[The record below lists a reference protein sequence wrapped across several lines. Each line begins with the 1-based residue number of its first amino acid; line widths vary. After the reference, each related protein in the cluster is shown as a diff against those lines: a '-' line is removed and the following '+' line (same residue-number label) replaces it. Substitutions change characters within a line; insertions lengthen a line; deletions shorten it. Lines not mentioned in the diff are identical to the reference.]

1 MVFNKNKL
9 KAKITEN
16 GLTIEQVAQILGIN
30 RATLYRKLAGESEFT
45 RNEIAML
52 KNSLQ
57 ISLDEI
63 NAIFFA

>member
-1 MVFNKNKL
+1 MFNKNKL
-9 KAKITEN
+9 KAKFTEN

-30 RATLYRKLAGESEFT
+30 PATLHRKLAGESEFT